1 MKIEVGKT
9 YKNRRGEVLGPVESH
24 IDEDFPFMTM
34 TFGVLRT
41 YTPEGG
47 YYFGDEY
54 DDNDLVE
61 ECNADGSPV
70 VAQSNPLTADRSW
83 RDEIALRVLPVLV
96 ADFLKDVR
104 AGFMQADAGESGPQ
118 WSVVAKESLAIADEF
133 IKVAKQS

>member
-61 ECNADGSPV
+61 ECNADGSPIV
-70 VAQSNPLTADRSW
+70 VQSNPLTADRSW
-83 RDEIALRVLPVLV
+83 RDEIALRVLPGLLSLGSDLECDDLPSTSTLGEIAVHHAFYI
-96 ADFLKDVR
+96 ADVFLK
-104 AGFMQADAGESGPQ
+104 A
-118 WSVVAKESLAIADEF
+118 
-133 IKVAKQS
+133 AKQS